1 MKNRLL
7 ATTPALTLA
16 LLVSLL
22 AACMAPAPNLDDE
35 LAALLKQLPGSYAG
49 EIPNPRS
56 PTGEMLPVFHKLV
69 RIDAPQFGEQV
80 LYYQLSTGSSD
91 GPALQQKI
99 FVFDTAPGRVENR
112 MRAYVFAPGQA
123 AGNLEQDPDR
133 WASLDPAALMD
144 FPPECAFLW
153 TRVAGGFEAVVN
165 AGDCAFTS
173 RAFSQTIRPQMT
185 YRLVG
190 DEFLWDEVL
199 YGEGRRVVASTDG
212 PRVSYR
218 E

>member
-7 ATTPALTLA
+7 ATTVL
-16 LLVSLL
+16 LL
-22 AACMAPAPNLDDE
+22 AACTAPGPDLDDD
-35 LAALLKQLPGSYAG
+35 LAALLRQLPGSYAG

-56 PTGEMLPVFHKLV
+56 PTGEMLPVFHKLAP
-69 RIDAPQFGEQV
+69 IDAPQFGDQV
-80 LYYQLSTGSSD
+80 LYYQLSTGSAD

-99 FVFDTAPGRVENR
+99 FVFDATPGRAENR

-133 WASLDPAALMD
+133 WAALDPAALMD
-144 FPPECAFLW
+144 FPPECAFRW
-153 TRVAGGFEAVVN
+153 TRVGGGFEAVVN
-165 AGDCAFTS
+165 AGDCAFKGRS
-173 RAFSQTIRPQMT
+173 FPQTIRPQMT

-190 DEFLWDEVL
+190 DEFVWDEVL
-199 YGEGRRVVASTDG
+199 YGDGRKVLASTEG
-212 PRVSYR
+212 PRAAYR